1 MLSKIKQEGSQPCDC
16 KEKEN
21 EINQKLFELER
32 KYNDQKIQLNNK
44 DREIMGHI
52 MKKQKLM
59 KKISELKKKTK
70 YTEYIELSED
80 EED

>member
-1 MLSKIKQEGSQPCDC
+1 MLSKIKQEGRQPCDC

-44 DREIMGHI
+44 DNEIMGHI

-59 KKISELKKKTK
+59 KKISELKKKAK

>member
-21 EINQKLFELER
+21 KINQKLFELER

-59 KKISELKKKTK
+59 KKISELKKKPK